1 LFFTHYYN
9 SFIEFKLKVSV
20 IIPVFNGAVLIKRCL
35 EAVFSQKLP
44 KGTALDVI
52 VIDDGS
58 TDETVSLLHNF
69 RHQIKILT
77 QTRKG
82 PAAARNL
89 GIHHA
94 SGDFLAFLDAD
105 DYWYPDFILETTE
118 FLIKHPTAIAVS
130 VGQLH
135 KFASNEGTVQP
146 ALLRNKEASNTDGW
160 MLNDFFPFWANHN
173 HICTGSALIRMEVIH
188 KAGGQLEDM
197 RISEDLEYWAYLST
211 FGTWGFLPK
220 VLFVSDG
227 DKVTRKI
234 GWWKKKQERWHKA
247 PDLDTWEK
255 RLLTRLEKPLS
266 ENYLLCRARVGK
278 SLGYAALLSGRLET
292 GRSIILSCKN
302 HLPNDKLSILLKYG
316 SKNKLQWWI
325 LSKVLI
331 YREKNRKI

>member
-1 LFFTHYYN
+1 MVIIFI
-9 SFIEFKLKVSV
+9 IEFKLKVSV
-20 IIPVFNGAVLIKRCL
+20 IIPVFNGAVLIERCL
-35 EAVFSQKLP
+35 DAVFSQNLP
-44 KGTALDVI
+44 KDTELEVI

-58 TDETVSLLHNF
+58 TDETVSLLHNY
-69 RHQIKILT
+69 RHQIKVLG
-77 QTRKG
+77 QRRKG
-82 PAAARNL
+82 PAAARNQ
-89 GIHHA
+89 GILDA
-94 SGDFLAFLDAD
+94 TGDYLAFLDAD
-105 DYWYPDFILETTE
+105 DYWYPDFILETTG
-118 FLIKHPTAIAVS
+118 FLIKYPAAMAVS

-135 KFASNEGTVQP
+135 KFASNEGTILP
-146 ALLRNKEASNTDGW
+146 AFLRGKEASNMDGL
-160 MLNDFFPFWANHN
+160 MLNDFFSFWAIHN

-188 KAGGQLEDM
+188 QAGGQLEDM
-197 RISEDLEYWAYLST
+197 RITEDLEYWAYLST

-227 DKVTRKI
+227 DKVTKKI
-234 GWWKKKQERWHKA
+234 GWWKKKRERWHKA
-247 PDLDTWEK
+247 PDLDTWEN

-266 ENYLLCRARVGK
+266 ENYLFCRARVGK
-278 SLGYAALLSGRLET
+278 SLGYAALLSGRLES